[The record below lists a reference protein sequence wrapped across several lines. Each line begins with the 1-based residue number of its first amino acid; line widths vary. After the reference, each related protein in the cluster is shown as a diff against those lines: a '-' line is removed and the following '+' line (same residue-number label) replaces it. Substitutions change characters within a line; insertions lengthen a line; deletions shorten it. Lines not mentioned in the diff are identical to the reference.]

1 MPGCV
6 EHGLGGGPTLTVGVY
21 SRQSWSPYP
30 TMVSEPRSAKSQK
43 VVLGCVPRTEE
54 VMTLFE
60 RLREEFPGAELE
72 GLLAGA
78 GEAGG

>member
-1 MPGCV
+1 
-6 EHGLGGGPTLTVGVY
+6 
-21 SRQSWSPYP
+21 
-30 TMVSEPRSAKSQK
+30 MVSEPRSAKSQK